1 MGSVTVLLLILL
13 GGGYLLAKRYGGGS
27 VFDTLRNP
35 TTSRF
40 TRRTEEG
47 GGSVFDVT
55 PARPSWTLLVLSAV
69 TFLIGFAFPPLW
81 LFIGVFAL
89 FFFIG
94 AKHRKPVSCSVS
106 EGTLRV
112 GDRTWPVA
120 DVASL
125 QVRRGSRAGT
135 QEVGT
140 VVTTVPG
147 TGIVTGGKPTS
158 ALVGKALG
166 GRMAERSYLLT
177 MRTRHGSEEEVIAGG
192 LTLECAEALLRDL
205 EECVE
210 EAKRSGVPGASG
222 AA

>member
-13 GGGYLLAKRYGGGS
+13 GGGYLLAKRNGGGAI
-27 VFDTLRNP
+27 FGTLRNP

-40 TRRTEEG
+40 TRRDEGG
-47 GGSVFDVT
+47 GGSVFDVV
-55 PARPSWTLLVLSAV
+55 PARPSWTLLVLMAV
-69 TFLIGFAFPPLW
+69 TLLVGFAFPPLW
-81 LFIGVFAL
+81 LFIGAFAL
-89 FFFIG
+89 FLFIG

-106 EGTLRV
+106 EGMLRV
-112 GDRTWPVA
+112 GEREWPVA

-135 QEVGT
+135 EEVGT

-177 MRTRHGSEEEVIAGG
+177 MRTRHSSEEEVIAGG

-210 EAKRSGVPGASG
+210 EAKQAGTTGAPV